1 MLYKDWQFDT
11 YMAKYSQ
18 KKIKKEMDKLIS
30 SPQLRKQATD
40 LSPESFKTFSYVE
53 VDREH

>member
-1 MLYKDWQFDT
+1 MLYKNQRLDT
-11 YMAKYSQ
+11 YITKYSW
-18 KKIKKEMDKLIS
+18 KKIKEEMDKLIL

-40 LSPESFKTFSYVE
+40 LFLESFEIFSYVE